1 MTDSIFIEGL
11 QTEFKKL
18 HSSELSS
25 LRTDVN
31 SSKSKVN
38 TLESKVTALENKPT
52 APSPKAYIVETW
64 HNGNNWYRRYSDGF
78 IEQGGK
84 VTSNFYAT
92 TVTLSKSYPS
102 STYTIITYIDQ
113 ANYINPCDLR
123 LKSKTAS
130 KFSVEFTKDTNGTCY
145 WYTAGY

>member
-1 MTDSIFIEGL
+1 M
-11 QTEFKKL
+11 KP
-18 HSSELSS
+18 
-25 LRTDVN
+25 
-31 SSKSKVN
+31 KVSA
-38 TLESKVTALENKPT
+38 LESKVTSLENKPSS
-52 APSPKAYIVETW
+52 PIPKAYIVETW

-113 ANYINPCDLR
+113 VNYIKPCDLR
-123 LKSKTAS
+123 LKGITAS
-130 KFSVEFTKDTNGTCY
+130 RFSVEFTDDKNGTCY